1 MKNICFLNSIKFW
14 GGGEKL
20 HLENAIEFNK
30 KDYNVTVAADPDSIL
45 WQKSLAQNLELSP
58 ITVSNIS
65 FLNPFKVLR
74 FASFL
79 KKTKIDT
86 IVFSSS
92 QDLKIGAISGKL
104 AGVKRIV
111 YLRGLATPVKANFIN
126 KFIFKSCLTHI
137 IANSEETKRQILKNL
152 NTHISNDKVHTIY
165 HGIELDEKNTNKLE
179 IVTKKASG
187 IVIGNA
193 GRLTDQKRQKDL
205 IQIAKR
211 LVERN
216 IDFTLF
222 IAGEGEERGS
232 LEQEIKQNN
241 LQDKVILLGFV
252 EDMSTFMSSIDVF
265 LLTSE
270 WEGFGFVL
278 VEAMMKSKP
287 VLSYDITS
295 NPEIIDD
302 NVTGYLIDFPNVDI
316 FVEKLVTLIK
326 NPDLRLQMGEA
337 GLKRVKDKFILLER
351 IDELEAKL
359 LENDYN

>member
-30 KDYNVTVAADPDSIL
+30 KNYNVTVAANPSSIL
-45 WQKSLAQNLELSP
+45 WGKCDKSNLNRFAVS
-58 ITVSNIS
+58 VSNLS
-65 FLNPFKVLR
+65 FINPYKVLR

-79 KKTKIDT
+79 KKNKIDT

-92 QDLKIGAISGKL
+92 QDLKIGAIAGKL
-104 AGVKRIV
+104 AGVDRIV

-126 KFIFKSCLTHI
+126 IFVFKSCLTHI
-137 IANSEETKRQILKNL
+137 ISNSDETKRQILKSL
-152 NTHISNDKVHTIY
+152 STYIPSDKVHTIY
-165 HGIELDEKNTNKLE
+165 HGIELDKDTTKKLD
-179 IVTKKASG
+179 IVTKKAKG
-187 IVIGNA
+187 IILGNA
-193 GRLTDQKRQKDL
+193 GRLTEQKRQKDL

-211 LVERN
+211 LDENN

-222 IAGEGEERGS
+222 IAGEGEERNS
-232 LEQEIKQNN
+232 LEQEIKQHK

-252 EDMSTFMSSIDVF
+252 EDMSPFMSSIDLF

-287 VLSYDITS
+287 VLAYDITS
-295 NPEIIDD
+295 NPEIIDN
-302 NVTGYLIDFPNVDI
+302 NVTGYLIDFPNVDM
-316 FVEKLVTLIK
+316 FVEKIELLVN
-326 NPDLRLQMGEA
+326 NPDLRKQMGEA
-337 GLKRVKDKFILLER
+337 GLKRVKDKFILQDR
-351 IDELEAKL
+351 ISELETYL
-359 LENDYN
+359 LKG

>member
-30 KDYNVTVAADPDSIL
+30 KDYFVTVAADPTSIL
-45 WQKSLAQNLELSP
+45 WQKSLDNNLKLSP
-58 ITVSNIS
+58 ISVSNIS
-65 FLNPFKVLR
+65 FLNPFKVLK

-79 KKTKIDT
+79 KKNKIDT

-111 YLRGLATPVKANFIN
+111 YLRGLATPVKANFVN

-152 NTHISNDKVHTIY
+152 ITHISNGKVHTIY
-165 HGIELDEKNTNKLE
+165 HGIELDEKNTDKLE
-179 IVTKKASG
+179 VITKKASG

-193 GRLTDQKRQKDL
+193 GRLTNQKRQKDL
-205 IQIAKR
+205 IQIAKK

-222 IAGEGEERGS
+222 IAGEGELRAE
-232 LEQEIKQNN
+232 LEAEIAKNN
-241 LQDKVILLGFV
+241 LQSNVILLGFV

-265 LLTSE
+265 VLTSE

-287 VLSYDITS
+287 VLAYDITS
-295 NPEIIDD
+295 NPEIID
-302 NVTGYLIDFPNVDI
+302 NNITGYLIDFPNVDM
-316 FVEKLVTLIK
+316 FVDRLITLIESPEL
-326 NPDLRLQMGEA
+326 NAQMGEA
-337 GLKRVKDKFILLER
+337 GLKRVKIKFILRDR
-351 IDELEAKL
+351 IDELETYL
-359 LENDYN
+359 LNDKN

>member
-30 KDYNVTVAADPDSIL
+30 KDYKITVASDPKSIL
-45 WQKSLAQNLELSP
+45 WNKAAANNLALSP

-65 FLNPFKVLR
+65 FLNPFKILKFVSL
-74 FASFL
+74 L
-79 KKTKIDT
+79 KKNEIDT

-137 IANSEETKRQILKNL
+137 IANSDETKRQILTNL
-152 NTHISNDKVHTIY
+152 SSHIPSDKVHTIY
-165 HGIELDEKNTNKLE
+165 HGIELDEDKSNQLDIITKNSK
-179 IVTKKASG
+179 G
-187 IVIGNA
+187 IVLGNA
-193 GRLTDQKRQKDL
+193 GRLTEQKRQKDL
-205 IQIAKR
+205 IEIAKQ
-211 LVERN
+211 LANRN

-222 IAGEGEERGS
+222 IAGEGEERS
-232 LEQEIKQNN
+232 KLELEIERNN
-241 LQDKVILLGFV
+241 LQDKVVLLGFV
-252 EDMSTFMSSIDVF
+252 DDMSAFMSSIDIF

-270 WEGFGFVL
+270 WEGFGFVI

-287 VLSYDITS
+287 VLAYDITS
-295 NPEIIDD
+295 NPEIID
-302 NVTGYLIDFPNVDI
+302 NNTTGYLIDFPNVDI
-316 FVEKLVTLIK
+316 FVDRLASLMN
-326 NPDLRLQMGEA
+326 NPELMEAMGIA
-337 GLKRVKDKFILLER
+337 GLKRVKEKFILEDR
-351 IDELEAKL
+351 INELESYL
-359 LENDYN
+359 LEDKN

>member
-30 KDYNVTVAADPDSIL
+30 KDYNVTVAANPGSIL
-45 WQKSLAQNLELSP
+45 WQKSLAHNLKLSP
-58 ITVSNIS
+58 ISVGNLSYV
-65 FLNPFKVLR
+65 NPFKVLR
-74 FASFL
+74 FTTFL
-79 KKTKIDT
+79 KKNKIDT
-86 IVFSSS
+86 LVFSSS

-137 IANSEETKRQILKNL
+137 IANSDETKRQILKYL

-165 HGIELDEKNTNKLE
+165 HGIELNEKNTDKLE

-193 GRLTDQKRQKDL
+193 GRLTEQKRQKDL
-205 IQIAKR
+205 IQIARK

-222 IAGEGEERGS
+222 IAGEGELREE
-232 LEQEIKQNN
+232 LESEIVKYN
-241 LQDKVILLGFV
+241 LQNKVILLGFV
-252 EDMSTFMSSIDVF
+252 EDMSAFMSSIDVF
-265 LLTSE
+265 VLTSE

-287 VLSYDITS
+287 VLAYDITS

-302 NVTGYLIDFPNVDI
+302 HVTGYLIDFPK
-316 FVEKLVTLIK
+316 VEMFAEKIELLSS
-326 NPDLRLQMGEA
+326 NPDIRKQMGEA
-337 GLKRVKDKFILLER
+337 GLKRVKDKFILQDR
-351 IDELEAKL
+351 IDELEAYL
-359 LENDYN
+359 IENDIN